1 MKKIVLLGDSIRM
14 IGYGKPVAARLAE
27 EYEVWQPAENCRYAQ
42 HTLRGL
48 WDWKAD
54 LEGADIIHWNNGL
67 WDLCCLYG
75 DGNFTPIDSYVQQMV
90 RLGKLL
96 KERAQTVIFA
106 TTTPVRRDNLHSNN
120 EIIAEYNATVVP
132 KLREIGIVIN
142 DLYTPLVAD
151 VDKYISDDK
160 IHLSAE
166 GAALATDIV
175 EDVIRREAGKLEGA
189 RNASE
194 NAKIGDDGAPV

>member
-1 MKKIVLLGDSIRM
+1 M
-14 IGYGKPVAARLAE
+14 IGYGKPVAARLAD

-42 HTLRGL
+42 HTLRGR

-67 WDLCCLYG
+67 WDLCNLFD
-75 DGNFTPIDSYVQQMV
+75 DGPFTPIDSYVAQMV
-90 RLGKLL
+90 RLGELL
-96 KERAQTVIFA
+96 KQRAQTVIFA
-106 TTTPVRRDNLHSNN
+106 TTTPVRRDNLRSNN
-120 EIIAEYNATVVP
+120 EIIAEYNAAVVP

-175 EDVIRREAGKLEGA
+175 EDVIRREAGKLEGS
-189 RNASE
+189 NNTSSS
-194 NAKIGDDGAPV
+194 AKIGDDGAPV

>member
-1 MKKIVLLGDSIRM
+1 M
-14 IGYGKPVAARLAE
+14 IGYGKPVAARLAD

-67 WDLCCLYG
+67 WDLCNLFD
-75 DGNFTPIDSYVQQMV
+75 DGPFTPIDSYVAQMV
-90 RLGKLL
+90 RLGELL
-96 KERAQTVIFA
+96 KQRAQTVIFA
-106 TTTPVRRDNLHSNN
+106 TTTPVRRDNLRSNN
-120 EIIAEYNATVVP
+120 EIIAEYNAAVVP

-175 EDVIRREAGKLEGA
+175 EDVIRREAGKLEGS
-189 RNASE
+189 NNTSSS
-194 NAKIGDDGAPV
+194 AKIGDDGAPV

>member
-1 MKKIVLLGDSIRM
+1 M
-14 IGYGKPVAARLAE
+14 IGYGKPVAARLAD

-48 WDWKAD
+48 WDWQESIK
-54 LEGADIIHWNNGL
+54 GADIIHWNNGL
-67 WDLCCLYG
+67 WDLCNLFD
-75 DGNFTPIDSYVQQMV
+75 DGPFTPIDSYVAQMV
-90 RLGKLL
+90 RLGELL
-96 KERAQTVIFA
+96 KQRAQTVIFA
-106 TTTPVRRDNLHSNN
+106 TTTPVRRDNLRSNN
-120 EIIAEYNATVVP
+120 EIIAEYNAAVVP

-175 EDVIRREAGKLEGA
+175 EDVIRREAGKLEGS
-189 RNASE
+189 NNMSSS
-194 NAKIGDDGAPV
+194 AKIGDDGAPV

>member
-14 IGYGKPVAARLAE
+14 IGYGKPVAARLAD

-48 WDWKAD
+48 WDWRAD
-54 LEGADIIHWNNGL
+54 LAGADIIHWNNGL

-75 DGNFTPIDSYVQQMV
+75 DGNFTPLDSYVQQMV

-106 TTTPVRRDNLHSNN
+106 TTTPVRRDNAHSNN
-120 EIIAEYNATVVP
+120 EIISEYNAAVVP
-132 KLREIGIVIN
+132 RLREIGIVIN
-142 DLYTPLVAD
+142 DLYTPLATD

-166 GAALATDIV
+166 GIALAADMV
-175 EDVIRREAGKLEGA
+175 EAVIRREAEALD
-189 RNASE
+189 NANFSNLCQK
-194 NAKIGDDGAPV
+194 NADNGAPV

>member
-1 MKKIVLLGDSIRM
+1 M
-14 IGYGKPVAARLAE
+14 IGYGKPVAARLAD

-48 WDWKAD
+48 WDWQESIK
-54 LEGADIIHWNNGL
+54 GADIIHWNNGL
-67 WDLCCLYG
+67 WDLCNLFD
-75 DGNFTPIDSYVQQMV
+75 DGPFTPIDSYVAQMV
-90 RLGKLL
+90 RLGELL
-96 KERAQTVIFA
+96 KQRAQTVIFA
-106 TTTPVRRDNLHSNN
+106 TTTPVRRDNLRSNN
-120 EIIAEYNATVVP
+120 EIIAEYNAAVVP

-175 EDVIRREAGKLEGA
+175 EEVIRREAGKLEGS
-189 RNASE
+189 NNMSSS
-194 NAKIGDDGAPV
+194 AKIGDDGAPV

>member
-1 MKKIVLLGDSIRM
+1 M
-14 IGYGKPVAARLAE
+14 IGYGKPVAARLAD
-27 EYEVWQPAENCRYAQ
+27 EYEVWQPAETCRYAQ

-67 WDLCCLYG
+67 WDLCNLFD
-75 DGNFTPIDSYVQQMV
+75 DGPFTPIDSYVAQMV
-90 RLGKLL
+90 RLGELL
-96 KERAQTVIFA
+96 KQRAQTVIFA
-106 TTTPVRRDNLHSNN
+106 TTTPVRRDNLRSNN
-120 EIIAEYNATVVP
+120 EIIAEYNAAVVP

-142 DLYTPLVAD
+142 DLYTPLVAN

-175 EDVIRREAGKLEGA
+175 EEVIRREAGKLEGS
-189 RNASE
+189 NNTSSS
-194 NAKIGDDGAPV
+194 AKIGDDGAPV

>member
-1 MKKIVLLGDSIRM
+1 MYNEWSLDVFYKGTQDPAL
-14 IGYGKPVAARLAE
+14 AADMA
-27 EYEVWQPAENCRYAQ
+27 
-42 HTLRGL
+42 
-48 WDWKAD
+48 K
-54 LEGADIIHWNNGL
+54 LEQA
-67 WDLCCLYG
+67 
-75 DGNFTPIDSYVQQMV
+75 
-90 RLGKLL
+90 
-96 KERAQTVIFA
+96 
-106 TTTPVRRDNLHSNN
+106 
-120 EIIAEYNATVVP
+120 IAEYNAAVVP

-151 VDKYISDDK
+151 VDRYISDDK

-194 NAKIGDDGAPV
+194 SAKIGDDGAPV

>member
-96 KERAQTVIFA
+96 KQRAQTVIFA

-120 EIIAEYNATVVP
+120 EIIAEYNAAVVP

-142 DLYTPLVAD
+142 DLYTPLAAD
-151 VDKYISDDK
+151 VDRYISDDK

-175 EDVIRREAGKLEGA
+175 EEVIRREAGKLEGS
-189 RNASE
+189 NNTSSS
-194 NAKIGDDGAPV
+194 AKIGDDGAPV

>member
-1 MKKIVLLGDSIRM
+1 M
-14 IGYGKPVAARLAE
+14 IGYGKPVAARLAD

-54 LEGADIIHWNNGL
+54 LAGADIIHWNNGL

-90 RLGKLL
+90 RLGRLL

-106 TTTPVRRDNLHSNN
+106 TTTPVRRDNPHSNN
-120 EIIAEYNATVVP
+120 EIIAEYNAAVLP
-132 KLREIGIVIN
+132 KLAELGIVIN
-142 DLYTPLVAD
+142 DLYTPLVTD

-166 GAALATDIV
+166 GIALAADMV
-175 EDVIRREAGKLEGA
+175 EKIIREEAEKLSSAKADTKREHAE
-189 RNASE
+189 S
-194 NAKIGDDGAPV
+194 DGAPI

>member
-14 IGYGKPVAARLAE
+14 IGYGKPVAARLAD

-67 WDLCCLYG
+67 WDLCNLFD
-75 DGNFTPIDSYVQQMV
+75 DGPFTPIDSYVAQMV
-90 RLGKLL
+90 RLGELL
-96 KERAQTVIFA
+96 KQRAQTVIFA
-106 TTTPVRRDNLHSNN
+106 TTTPVRRDNLRSNN
-120 EIIAEYNATVVP
+120 EIIAEYNAAVVP

-175 EDVIRREAGKLEGA
+175 EDVIRREAGKLEGS
-189 RNASE
+189 NNTSSS
-194 NAKIGDDGAPV
+194 AKIGDDGAPV